1 MMTAID
7 TWLALILVVAAGSK
21 TWRREVAATALSTY
35 GLHGARRQGF
45 VLWLMLAVEVGLA
58 VALLAQAAWA
68 SMTAAALFGLF
79 TLVAVAALLAGRRG
93 RPCACFGSSSRLSWW
108 TPVRSLT
115 LTGLAVAAALNW
127 LPDAPPGY
135 ERWLTTAL
143 AVCLA
148 AVVALGFVVL
158 ALAREIGVL
167 RLGISSQGAL
177 EIAEEGPELGTTQ
190 PWAVRLPW
198 RRSALLGLAIF
209 TSEGCPLCRQLA
221 PAVRHVAADPL
232 LAVHS
237 FDEITDAEV
246 WRQASVPGSPYAVAL
261 DTDGVATAKGAFNSL
276 PQLESIIAA
285 ARTRQREVAIV
296 S

>member
-1 MMTAID
+1 MKTCTD
-7 TWLALILVVAAGSK
+7 TWMALILVVAAGLK
-21 TWRREVAATALSTY
+21 AWRREAAATALSTY

-45 VLWLMLAVEVGLA
+45 TLWLVIALESG
-58 VALLAQAAWA
+58 VAAELLARAVWA
-68 SMTAAALFGLF
+68 PLATASLFGLF

-93 RPCACFGSSSRLSWW
+93 RPCACFGSASRLDWW
-108 TPVRSLT
+108 TPLRSLA
-115 LTGLAVAAALNW
+115 LTGAAVATALNW

-135 ERWLTTAL
+135 ERWLTAAL

-148 AVVALGFVVL
+148 AVVALGLAVL

-167 RLGISSQGAL
+167 RLGLSSRGAL
-177 EIAEEGPELGTTQ
+177 EIAEEGPELGTMQ

-221 PAVRHVAADPL
+221 PAVRHIAADSL

-237 FDEITDAEV
+237 FDEIADAEV

-261 DTDGVATAKGAFNSL
+261 GTDGIVAAKGTFNSL
-276 PQLESIIAA
+276 PQLESIIAT
-285 ARTRQREVAIV
+285 ARARQRVLALV
-296 S
+296 P